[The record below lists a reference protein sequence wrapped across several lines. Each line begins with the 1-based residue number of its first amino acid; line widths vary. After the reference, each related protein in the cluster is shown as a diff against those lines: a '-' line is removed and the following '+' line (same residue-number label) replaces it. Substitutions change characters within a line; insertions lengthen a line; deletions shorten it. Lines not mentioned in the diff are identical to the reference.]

1 MIVSALGIAALAAL
15 LVWILGGIVLR
26 LGGLL
31 VAMAGLA
38 GLAISGDV
46 AGVLVFVIGAVLW
59 LAGQWHYALRHQEY
73 KSPLARH
80 LFCRWLPGALDPTRL
95 WTSAVID
102 ERPRREA
109 ADRRR
114 DAR

>member
-1 MIVSALGIAALAAL
+1 MIVTALGIVALAAL
-15 LVWILGGIVLR
+15 LGWILGGIVLR

-31 VAMAGLA
+31 IAVAGLA

-46 AGVLVFVIGAVLW
+46 AGVLTFAIGALLW

-80 LFCRWLPGALDPTRL
+80 LFCRWLPAILDPTRR
-95 WTSAVID
+95 WSSAVVD

-109 ADRRR
+109 AERRR

>member
-1 MIVSALGIAALAAL
+1 MTVSILGILALAAL

-38 GLAISGDV
+38 GLAISGD
-46 AGVLVFVIGAVLW
+46 ATGALVFVIGAVLW
-59 LAGQWHYALRHQEY
+59 LGGQWHYALRHQEY

-80 LFCRWLPGALDPTRL
+80 LFCRWLPAALDPTRL
-95 WTSAVID
+95 WTSAVTD
-102 ERPRREA
+102 ERPGRETA
-109 ADRRR
+109 GRRR

>member
-1 MIVSALGIAALAAL
+1 MIVSALGILALAAL
-15 LVWILGGIVLR
+15 LGWLLGGVVLR

-31 VAMAGLA
+31 IAVAGLV

-46 AGVLVFVIGAVLW
+46 AGVLVFAIGAVLW

-80 LFCRWLPGALDPTRL
+80 LFCRCLPAALDPTRL
-95 WTSAVID
+95 WTSAVVD
-102 ERPRREA
+102 ERPPREA
-109 ADRRR
+109 AERRR

>member
-15 LVWILGGIVLR
+15 LGWIFGGIALR

-31 VAMAGLA
+31 IALA
-38 GLAISGDV
+38 GLVGLAMSGDA
-46 AGVLVFVIGAVLW
+46 AGVLAFAIGALLW

-80 LFCRWLPGALDPTRL
+80 LFCRWLPAALDPTRL
-95 WTSAVID
+95 WTSAVVD